1 MDEQRKWFLQ
11 VEYTPGEDSVKVV
24 KMTTNSLEQYI
35 KLMDKAV
42 ADFEKT
48 NSSFERSSIV
58 DKMLSDIPECY
69 RKIFNER
76 KSQFLKQ
83 TALLSYSKKLPW
95 PPQPSDTTTLTNQQS
110 STSQQDPLPDYSLLK
125 AQIMVSIF
133 SIK

>member
-58 DKMLSDIPECY
+58 GKMLSDIPECY

>member
-1 MDEQRKWFLQ
+1 
-11 VEYTPGEDSVKVV
+11 
-24 KMTTNSLEQYI
+24 
-35 KLMDKAV
+35 MDKAV

-110 STSQQDPLPDYSLLK
+110 STS
-125 AQIMVSIF
+125 
-133 SIK
+133 